1 MNKIPKLF
9 KLMQIRGVSS
19 YQIAKA
25 TGISTGNISDWKNGK
40 CGPSKKAIN
49 QLAEYFSVPP
59 EYFFSEDNEDD
70 VFGNIEVTEAYK
82 TLPLKEKLEIQLLIL
97 QKASEHNGKSS

>member
-25 TGISTGNISDWKNGK
+25 TGISTGNISDWKSGK
-40 CGPSKKAIN
+40 CGPSKKAID

-59 EYFFSEDNEDD
+59 EYFFSEDD
-70 VFGNIEVTEAYK
+70 VFDNAEVTEAYK

-97 QKASEHNGKSS
+97 QKASEHHGESN